1 MRKFIHY
8 ILTAV
13 LACVVVLGVPNGQA
27 ELRPDLGSG
36 LALLDSQS
44 ALTVSP
50 TMKASVKDKSPGSL
64 RANPFPAATLLLP
77 YPPNDLPITFKQVD
91 VGSSAVCGIQT
102 NGELECWGLN
112 DYGQLQAPKGKY
124 KQLSVGQLHACAIK
138 INGRLKCWGEPS
150 GFPTRSGYRGLYTQ
164 VSAGDN
170 HTCALQKNGRA
181 LCWGNND
188 YGELNVP
195 PVKFKKIVAKA
206 NHTCG
211 ISESDALLCWGEES
225 FLRYIPPSGQ
235 FLDVSTGT
243 LHGCAI
249 RKGDQ
254 GVTCWGNNAYGQ
266 TTGVQGPFQ
275 SLASGDFHTCG
286 LRNPN
291 TAICWGND
299 SHSQLAVPA
308 ENVKSI
314 AAGGEMTC
322 GLDTVDKIW
331 CRGSYAYNDYIY
343 APISQT
349 QAANV
354 SSSETFRPRLIPFA
368 FLGQLAAVLG
378 GGLINYGKGVDKKWE
393 GGEARGV
400 KWQLGLAAGSLIFTA
415 LSTFL
420 PQPPTETVLLL
431 QDIQAKLKKFQQSLD
446 TVAKDVSQIKTLVA
460 ASYCNQ
466 QLNVL
471 EQNVYTILNSGRDYR
486 VVLDKVDSLISAS
499 SQKAPLINPLTE
511 IQKFVD
517 GQAKSIADA
526 RDNIGRA
533 MLGSISASPLDVC
546 LTSAAINRKSSNKI
560 GLDDRDF
567 YADSYRILSIGLSA
581 QAMAQMMLEDI
592 NIYKASR
599 VLEGSLEGSSPP
611 KPLAIPPEDLA
622 GICEKIRNPRIDA
635 TNPRWGLAK
644 GYCETNTRE
653 VKEQYQNYVSQVER
667 LGAPYTDDYQI
678 LSLSKN
684 LSGYGGAERNLL
696 WMRDADAAKVDGV
709 PLKRT
714 HKALDF
720 LSLRIAGKVFGAKGD
735 IDLYFNNSGK
745 EEGLWAPAGHE
756 WNDLFSIFADHSKM
770 KYDFLE
776 KMEADKDAYT
786 QKALFSGVTKKIFWM
801 SGQTFDMNW
810 DAVLKNST
818 RESDNESPST
828 KGVRCFVA
836 SGINKTRLKE
846 VSGRVCNEVEM
857 TATTNRIWNYDR
869 WVYDKEWKP
878 YPNKDEGCGSRST
891 SSTSKNYC
899 FGNGVEFLSFA
910 NDSFLKD
917 NGFINQDYS
926 LYANELG
933 SYFFRYYTG
942 FTGGGIGFWG
952 ENDMVKDAAFFPQT
966 TPKSFYVMPVM
977 DVDKRQCLDSL
988 VSPIKRSNTRD
999 TAQVPS
1005 RCGKDLDRAIRDLVP
1020 RPDETIPGYGDL
1032 SSYVQPLRVN

>member
-77 YPPNDLPITFKQVD
+77 NPPNDLPITFKQVD
-91 VGSSAVCGIQT
+91 VGSSAVCRIQT

-266 TTGVQGPFQ
+266 TTGVQGPFK

-349 QAANV
+349 QATNV

-378 GGLINYGKGVDKKWE
+378 GGLVNYGKGVDKKWE
-393 GGEARGV
+393 GVEARGV

-720 LSLRIAGKVFGAKGD
+720 LSLRIAGKVFGA
-735 IDLYFNNSGK
+735 
-745 EEGLWAPAGHE
+745 
-756 WNDLFSIFADHSKM
+756 
-770 KYDFLE
+770 
-776 KMEADKDAYT
+776 
-786 QKALFSGVTKKIFWM
+786 
-801 SGQTFDMNW
+801 
-810 DAVLKNST
+810 
-818 RESDNESPST
+818 
-828 KGVRCFVA
+828 
-836 SGINKTRLKE
+836 
-846 VSGRVCNEVEM
+846 
-857 TATTNRIWNYDR
+857 
-869 WVYDKEWKP
+869 
-878 YPNKDEGCGSRST
+878 
-891 SSTSKNYC
+891 
-899 FGNGVEFLSFA
+899 
-910 NDSFLKD
+910 
-917 NGFINQDYS
+917 
-926 LYANELG
+926 
-933 SYFFRYYTG
+933 
-942 FTGGGIGFWG
+942 
-952 ENDMVKDAAFFPQT
+952 
-966 TPKSFYVMPVM
+966 
-977 DVDKRQCLDSL
+977 
-988 VSPIKRSNTRD
+988 
-999 TAQVPS
+999 
-1005 RCGKDLDRAIRDLVP
+1005 
-1020 RPDETIPGYGDL
+1020 
-1032 SSYVQPLRVN
+1032 